1 MQKPDWKDFRQA
13 LKDNNGSVA
22 GAKTTLGKKFLQK
35 DIDAAQR
42 EYDAQNFNE
51 QVDEAMKKE
60 WVNNVCGYGQ
70 DPRNAAI
77 LTTNSLGI
85 AEQIRQGAKQK

>member
-51 QVDEAMKKE
+51 QVDEAMKKAAE
-60 WVNNVCGYGQ
+60 DYPQLRGYY
-70 DPRNAAI
+70 PK
-77 LTTNSLGI
+77 
-85 AEQIRQGAKQK
+85 AKKIQFSYSN